1 MAIKEF
7 LNKHLT
13 KIVVPVVAL
22 ISIGVAGGVVLKD
35 YNDYKAYETQYD
47 KEAAELK
54 GRFASLPEEVFID
67 DDYVTYSSVDEV
79 ASTKSSYS
87 NAVILGARD
96 ADVAPLSA
104 TTAEKYVE
112 IEDDVF
118 SEAISGLDRK
128 GGAISFSV
136 TAEKHGM
143 ADIEIAMMT
152 NWVDEKGE
160 YHELE
165 NITDYIK
172 IQINKLNV
180 QTEELELTTDRDGF
194 TSLILKGTNLV
205 EGKNT
210 LTLTTSAYNTYG
222 NKDSVLY
229 VMPDIRNVT
238 YLCESPIAK
247 IAD

>member
-1 MAIKEF
+1 M
-7 LNKHLT
+7 H
-13 KIVVPVVAL
+13 
-22 ISIGVAGGVVLKD
+22 
-35 YNDYKAYETQYD
+35 YEQ
-47 KEAAELK
+47 
-54 GRFASLPEEVFID
+54 P
-67 DDYVTYSSVDEV
+67 SS
-79 ASTKSSYS
+79 KSSCS
-87 NAVILGARD
+87 NAVVLGARD

-112 IEDDVF
+112 IEDDIF

-136 TAEKHGM
+136 NAETHGM
-143 ADIEIAMMT
+143 ADVEIAMMT

-180 QTEELELTTDRDGF
+180 QTEELELTTSRDGF

-238 YLCESPIAK
+238 YLCEAPIAK
-247 IAD
+247 LAA